1 MKKNKKRLLAGAM
14 ASLFIWNTWGWQ
26 PQAMAGSSV
35 YRIEEVR
42 ELPESVLYQEV
53 AYGTKY
59 RDLNLPDKL
68 KVLVTKEEAEEND
81 EEEQTAGVE
90 KEERETEKKAT
101 PSEMTGAGPEYPDM
115 TLSKPERENKT
126 LGQAIEIRT
135 EEKADKAERV
145 SEEVS
150 GKDETDGA
158 AKIATPSEIDSSQSS
173 DSSQTDSNWKEV
185 KVRWVLDETFSEKTK
200 YDGKTPGVYVF
211 DAELKNSRY
220 ELEEGFLPRIE
231 ITVLPEETDP
241 MEAKLL
247 APEEENGIALLE
259 EDAEPLA
266 GAETVSVEISWGER
280 MDFTYW
286 DGPWDTTTH
295 TYRSGSWK
303 PTVSSNWIKV
313 KNGGNTEVK
322 VEYSFSTEK
331 ASEAVKQDSD
341 LSQWLNGLSGNFTKD
356 AAGKGEPINS
366 QTLHVGGAEQ
376 TVYLNLSSEQ
386 PPKALSDTNGVKLGT
401 ATVRI
406 SSSSSLPD

>member
-81 EEEQTAGVE
+81 GDEQTAGVE
-90 KEERETEKKAT
+90 KEEREKKAT
-101 PSEMTGAGPEYPDM
+101 PSEMT
-115 TLSKPERENKT
+115 
-126 LGQAIEIRT
+126 Q
-135 EEKADKAERV
+135 EKADKAEVV

-231 ITVLPEETDP
+231 ITVLPEETEP

-247 APEEENGIALLE
+247 APEGENGIALLE

-266 GAETVSVEISWGER
+266 GAEKVYVEISWGER

-286 DGPWDTTTH
+286 DGSWDTTTH

-313 KNGGNTEVK
+313 KNGGNTEVQ
-322 VEYSFSTEK
+322 VEYSFSTKE

-356 AAGKGEPINS
+356 EAGKGEPINS
-366 QTLHVGGAEQ
+366 QTLHVGDAEQ

-406 SSSSSLPD
+406 SSSSSSPD